1 MSTAKEKHVS
11 LAGSHRQRLHN
22 AQITG
27 EVPQGEFQVTVMVR
41 RQKALP
47 AAATAKAKLHERSY
61 ISRQELAATY
71 GAAKSDL
78 DKVTAFAQAHHLR
91 VVEADAAK
99 RHVILSGT
107 TQNYNQA
114 FGVDLKMYKA
124 AETTYRGRE
133 GDIKIP
139 ESLHGVVT
147 SVTGLDNR
155 PFAKPHFRIRR
166 GGSAKAVSAG
176 AHTAAPH
183 AAAAPVPAGFSPVQ
197 LAQLYNFPAT
207 TGAGQTI
214 AILELGGGF
223 HATELTTYFQ
233 NLGIQPPKVT
243 AASYTGGGKNNPG
256 TDPFLQTNPDV
267 EVALDIEVAG
277 AVAPGANIVVYF
289 APDASDQSFLGA
301 INAIVHDTTNN
312 PNVVSI
318 SWGGPE
324 DTASGQFQT
333 EFDQVLQ
340 AAAQI
345 GMTVCVAA
353 GDSGSADFASDDPNW
368 DGKAHV
374 DFPAASSN
382 VLACGGTFLTASGTA
397 IASEVV
403 WHDGPNDGTGGGVS
417 RVFPQPSYQASVEQQ
432 AAVDPA
438 GPVMRGVPDV
448 CGDAAPGSGYQVLC
462 DGQSFPDAAQGVPPV
477 GGTSA
482 VAPLWAGLTARL
494 NQALGKPVGFL
505 NPLIYAIPS
514 SANAFNDIT
523 SGNNGDYSAGPG
535 WDACTGLGSPNGQNL
550 LVALGGASVASG
562 GSTGGSSGGSAG
574 GSSGGT
580 SSPPAQGGSPSPT
593 TGGKHS
599 HKPVHHKKKD

>member
-1 MSTAKEKHVS
+1 MSAPKEKHVS
-11 LAGSHRQRLHN
+11 LEGSKKHRLHN
-22 AQITG
+22 AQIAG
-27 EVPQGEFQVTVMVR
+27 EVPSGEFQVTVMVR
-41 RQKALP
+41 RQKPLP
-47 AAATAKAKLHERSY
+47 DAAVSAKVKLHERNY
-61 ISRQELAATY
+61 MSRHDLATKY
-71 GAAKSDL
+71 GAAAADL
-78 DKVTAFAQAHHLR
+78 EKVAAFAQAHHLR
-91 VVEADAAK
+91 VVEKDAAK

-107 TQNYNQA
+107 AQNYNQA
-114 FGVDLKMYKA
+114 FGVDLKMYKS

-133 GDIKIP
+133 GDIKVP
-139 ESLHGVVT
+139 ESLRGVVT

-155 PFAKPHFRIRR
+155 PFAKPHFRIHR
-166 GGSAKAVSAG
+166 GSARAASAG
-176 AHTAAPH
+176 AHNVAHPH

-197 LAQLYNFPAT
+197 LAQIYNFPVT

-223 HATELTTYFQ
+223 RATELNTYFQ
-233 NLGIQPPKVT
+233 NIGVQPPPKV
-243 AASYTGGGKNNPG
+243 AAATYAGGGKNSPG
-256 TDPFLQTNPDV
+256 TDPFAQDNPDV

-277 AVAPGANIVVYF
+277 AIAPGANIVVYF

-324 DTASGQFQT
+324 DTAEAQFQS
-333 EFDQVLQ
+333 EFDQILQ

-353 GDSGSADFASDDPNW
+353 GDSGSADYASNDTNW

-374 DFPAASSN
+374 DFPASSPN
-382 VLACGGTFLTASGTA
+382 VLACGGTLLTASGTS
-397 IASEVV
+397 ISSEVV

-417 RVFPQPSYQASVEQQ
+417 RVFPQPSYQTPVEQQ

-438 GPVMRGVPDV
+438 GPIMRGVPDV

-462 DGQSFPDAAQGVPPV
+462 DGQSFPDASQGVPPV

-482 VAPLWAGLTARL
+482 VAPLWAGLAARL

-505 NPLIYAIPS
+505 NPAIYAIPS
-514 SANAFNDIT
+514 SAAAFNDIT

-535 WDACTGLGSPNGQNL
+535 WDACTGLGSPSGQNL
-550 LVALGGASVASG
+550 LVALGGNGGGPGGNGSG
-562 GSTGGSSGGSAG
+562 
-574 GSSGGT
+574 SGGT
-580 SSPPAQGGSPSPT
+580 ATSSPQGGGT
-593 TGGKHS
+593 HK
-599 HKPVHHKKKD
+599 HKPVVHHKKR